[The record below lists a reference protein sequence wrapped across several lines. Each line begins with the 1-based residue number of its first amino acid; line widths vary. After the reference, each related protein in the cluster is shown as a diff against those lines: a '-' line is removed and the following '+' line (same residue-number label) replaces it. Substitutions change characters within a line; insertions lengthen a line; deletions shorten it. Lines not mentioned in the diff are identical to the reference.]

1 MQMSSSKL
9 ATALAH
15 AAGEANMSLVSAA
28 PDTKDTKKDTKKD
41 PLARCEVCGN
51 DCESPMEIRL
61 RGRVA
66 IFDCFECAIHL
77 LALACARCRCRIIGH
92 GVEAAGSIYCC
103 SHCATVAK
111 KG

>member
-1 MQMSSSKL
+1 MSSSSL

-28 PDTKDTKKDTKKD
+28 PDVKKD

-51 DCESPMEIRL
+51 DCEAPMEIRL

-66 IFDCFECAIHL
+66 IFDCFECAIHGM
-77 LALACARCRCRIIGH
+77 ALACERCRCRIIGH
-92 GVEAAGSIYCC
+92 GVEAAGKIYCC
-103 SHCATVAK
+103 AHCARGADRR
-111 KG
+111 

>member
-1 MQMSSSKL
+1 MQMSSSSL

-28 PDTKDTKKDTKKD
+28 PDVKKD

-51 DCESPMEIRL
+51 DCAAPLEIHL

-77 LALACARCRCRIIGH
+77 MALACERCRCRIIGH

-103 SHCATVAK
+103 SHCAHVAQAR
-111 KG
+111 

>member
-1 MQMSSSKL
+1 MSSSSL

-15 AAGEANMSLVSAA
+15 AAGEANKSLMSAA
-28 PDTKDTKKDTKKD
+28 LNAKKD

-51 DCESPMEIRL
+51 GCEAPMEIRL

-66 IFDCFECAIHL
+66 IFDCFECAIHVM
-77 LALACARCRCRIIGH
+77 ALACERCGCRIIGH
-92 GVEAAGSIYCC
+92 GVEAAGSTYCC
-103 SHCATVAK
+103 SHCAHVAK